1 MKEKIEKLLK
11 LVDEIKTE
19 EALHGYIPEKKE
31 MLESVKLEVS
41 SLLINEIFPK
51 EINEGVK
58 AASLQY
64 VYSVLF
70 KGAKKELKEIN
81 GIYLIGEGNE
91 QILFDGKEQVE
102 IDCLM
107 QLVSHRPQLY
117 RFSNF
122 GNNAINISGLW
133 DGISSRSYYDE
144 FGIETSRIT
153 SQQLFDE
160 SIFVQ
165 ELSRSKDDVSEI
177 LVKIENE
184 KQGMNKSFVVNK
196 INDIYNLDVNYSEAG
211 VSPIHEDADKDFV
224 EYEITKRLEIE
235 EVYKYFPKLKQGIL
249 DRLSAKTDEVKTS
262 KQV

>member
-31 MLESVKLEVS
+31 MLESVKTQVC

-58 AASLQY
+58 VASLQY

-81 GIYLIGEGNE
+81 GIYLIGEENE

-107 QLVSHRPQLY
+107 QLVSYYNQLY

-122 GNNAINISGLW
+122 GNNAVNISGLW

-184 KQGMNKSFVVNK
+184 KQGMNKSFTLNK

-211 VSPIHEDADKDFV
+211 VSPITQDADKNFV
-224 EYEITKRLEIE
+224 EYEIERRLQIE

-249 DRLSAKTDEVKTS
+249 DRLSVKTDEVKTS